1 MTLQKIFDNPAAVPP
16 PAGHFS
22 HVVRLGL
29 GGGAA
34 LLFVSGQVA
43 LDADGRVVGPG
54 DMRAQARH
62 VMESLR
68 AVLAAHGGTFA
79 DVVNIRSFVTDMGL
93 LTEYAEVR
101 RGYFPGPPPSSTT
114 VEVSRLFRD
123 GALLEVE
130 VVAAVTG
137 GQGA

>member
-1 MTLQKIFDNPAAVPP
+1 MTLQKTFDNPSAVPA

-29 GGGAA
+29 GGDSA

-54 DMRAQARH
+54 DSR
-62 VMESLR
+62 
-68 AVLAAHGGTFA
+68 LA
-79 DVVNIRSFVTDMGL
+79 
-93 LTEYAEVR
+93 EYAEVR
-101 RGYFPGPPPSSTT
+101 RGYF
-114 VEVSRLFRD
+114 FRPAAVQYHRR
-123 GALLEVE
+123 GLE

-137 GQGA
+137 APGA

>member
-1 MTLQKIFDNPAAVPP
+1 MTMQKTFDNPAAVPA
-16 PAGHFS
+16 PAGRFS
-22 HVVRLGL
+22 HVVRLDL
-29 GGGAA
+29 GGDGA

-62 VMESLR
+62 VMESLE
-68 AVLAAHGGTFA
+68 AILAAHGGTFA
-79 DVVNIRSFVTDMGL
+79 DVVNIRSFVTDMSAL
-93 LTEYAEVR
+93 AEYAEVR
-101 RGYFPGPPPSSTT
+101 RGYFSGPPPSSTT

-137 GQGA
+137 GEGA

>member
-1 MTLQKIFDNPAAVPP
+1 MTLQKMFDNPAAVPP

-29 GGGAA
+29 GGDDA
-34 LLFVSGQVA
+34 LLFLSGQLA

-62 VMESLR
+62 VMESLQ
-68 AVLAAHGGTFA
+68 AILAAHGATFA
-79 DVVNIRSFVTDMGL
+79 DVVNIRSFVTDMSRL
-93 LTEYAEVR
+93 DAYAEVR

-114 VEVSRLFRD
+114 VEVSRLARD
-123 GALLEVE
+123 GAVLEVE
-130 VVAAVTG
+130 VVAAVSG